1 MNKKE
6 IKKKDLKK
14 SIKEKEKQLAK
25 LKLHVDKSETCSS
38 IYNKV
43 VLEKAILKKELDD
56 MEKDTVAEKVKN
68 IFRKKDLI
76 CDRFKTK

>member
-14 SIKEKEKQLAK
+14 SIEEKEKQLAK

-38 IYNKV
+38 IYNKA
-43 VLEKAILKKELDD
+43 VLDKSS
-56 MEKDTVAEKVKN
+56 
-68 IFRKKDLI
+68 
-76 CDRFKTK
+76 KT

>member
-14 SIKEKEKQLAK
+14 SIEEKEKQLAK

-43 VLEKAILKKELDD
+43 VLEKAIMKK
-56 MEKDTVAEKVKN
+56 
-68 IFRKKDLI
+68 II
-76 CDRFKTK
+76 QIIH

>member
-6 IKKKDLKK
+6 IKKKDLKQA
-14 SIKEKEKQLAK
+14 IKEKEKQLAK

-43 VLEKAILKKELDD
+43 VLEKAIMKKELEDL
-56 MEKDTVAEKVKN
+56 EKDNIVDKVKDV
-68 IFRKKDLI
+68 FRKKDLI
-76 CDRFKTK
+76 CDKFKTK

>member
-6 IKKKDLKK
+6 IKKKNLRQ

-43 VLEKAILKKELDD
+43 VLEKAIMKKELDD
-56 MEKDTVAEKVKN
+56 MEKDTVTAKVKD

>member
-14 SIKEKEKQLAK
+14 SIEEKEKQLAK

-38 IYNKV
+38 IYNKA
-43 VLEKAILKKELDD
+43 VLEKAIMKKELED
-56 MEKDTVAEKVKN
+56 MEKNVVVDKVKD

-76 CDRFKTK
+76 CDKFKK

>member
-6 IKKKDLKK
+6 IKKKDLRQ

-43 VLEKAILKKELDD
+43 VLEKAIMKKELDD
-56 MEKDTVAEKVKN
+56 MEKDTVTAKVKD